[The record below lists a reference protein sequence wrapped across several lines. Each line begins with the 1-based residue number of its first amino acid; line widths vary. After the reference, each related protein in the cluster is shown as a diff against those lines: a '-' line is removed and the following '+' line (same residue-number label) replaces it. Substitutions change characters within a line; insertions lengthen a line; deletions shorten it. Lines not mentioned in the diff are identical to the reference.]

1 MKKYLIISFLFF
13 FNGTQSIAIENK
25 ILFKI
30 NNDIVTTI
38 DIKNESNYLKILNNK
53 MNSLELDQIYEITK
67 NSLIKEKIKKNEILK
82 LIKEIKIEKKILEKL
97 IKSIYQ
103 KIGFKTKEEFINYLK
118 ENNMQYS
125 YIEEKLSI
133 NALWNQIIY
142 EKFSSKVKI
151 NENEIKE
158 NILLNE
164 SFTKKFLLSEII
176 FDIDQNTTLIDK
188 FNLIEKNIIKIG
200 FENTALRYSIADTST
215 SGGKLDWISEISLN
229 KKILNQI
236 NILNIGNHTKPIVV
250 PGGFIIIKLN
260 DIKKEEK
267 KININ
272 KEVEK
277 IVIFKTNQQLNTLSN
292 IYLKKIIKNY
302 QIEYL

>member
-13 FNGTQSIAIENK
+13 FYGTQSIAIENK

-82 LIKEIKIEKKILEKL
+82 LIKEIKIEKKILENL
-97 IKSIYQ
+97 IRSIYQ

-188 FNLIEKNIIKIG
+188 FNLIEKNIIKLG